1 MYLFY
6 ITIAFLIA
14 FLLELI
20 IIPRVLVISYKKKL
34 FDEPDERKQHG
45 DSTPRLGGIT
55 FLPIILFALCITIT
69 ISLYIDP
76 SMSIMEIEDIGYK
89 KLFTEFASLFS
100 CLVLLYFVGIM
111 DDLVGVRYRTKFAV
125 QILCGI
131 ILVFSGVW
139 INDFNGLLGFNEIS
153 KWVGYPLTVL
163 LVVYILNSI
172 NLIDGIDGLASGLS
186 IIAFAVLTYCYSL
199 KGYLLFSL
207 LSIAALGCLLPF
219 FHFNVFGRGQIRKRK
234 IFMGD
239 TGSLA
244 IGMILAYL
252 LIRYTMANPCDINKP
267 PAHPNPLI
275 IFSVILV
282 PCLDVLNVIIYRIRK
297 GNNPF
302 KPDRNHLHHKLMR
315 LGLSPRQALINILIM
330 SVFFI
335 TLNFILVRFMQ
346 IKWIFSIDIVTYIL
360 FHLWLDYKLKK
371 KETRNN

>member
-6 ITIAFLIA
+6 VMIAFLIA

-20 IIPRVLVISYKKKL
+20 IIPKVLVISYKKKL
-34 FDEPDERKQHG
+34 FDEPDERKQHI

-69 ISLYIDP
+69 ISLYIDS
-76 SMSIMEIEDIGYK
+76 SMSILDIRDIGFK

-111 DDLVGVRYRTKFAV
+111 DDLVGVRYRAKFAV

-153 KWVGYPLTVL
+153 KWIGYPLTVF

-186 IIAFAVLTYCYSL
+186 IIAFAVLTYCYFL
-199 KGYLLFSL
+199 KDYLLFSL
-207 LSIAALGCLLPF
+207 LSIAALGCLFPF
-219 FHFNVFGRGQIRKRK
+219 FHYNVFGRGQIRKRK

-252 LIRYTMANPCDINKP
+252 LIRYTMANPCELYQP
-267 PAHPNPLI
+267 PTYPNPLI
-275 IFSVILV
+275 IFSVVLV
-282 PCLDVLNVIIYRIRK
+282 PCLDVLNVVIYRIRK

-302 KPDRNHLHHKLMR
+302 KPDRNHLHHNLMEI
-315 LGLSPRQALINILIM
+315 GLSPRKSLIVILLM
-330 SVFFI
+330 SVLFI
-335 TLNFILVRFMQ
+335 ALNFLLVQ
-346 IKWIFSIDIVTYIL
+346 YTKIKWIFLIDIVLYSSIYV
-360 FHLWLDYKLKK
+360 WLSRKRMKTAK
-371 KETRNN
+371 G